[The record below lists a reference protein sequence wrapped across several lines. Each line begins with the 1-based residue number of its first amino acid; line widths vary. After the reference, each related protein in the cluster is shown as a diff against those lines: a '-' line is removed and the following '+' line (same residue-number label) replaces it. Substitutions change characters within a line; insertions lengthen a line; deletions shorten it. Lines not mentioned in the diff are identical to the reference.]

1 MRRSTILLAVPL
13 LLAAACGSG
22 DDAGG
27 DSDSTTAV
35 TSAATS
41 AAPTTTSDAP
51 STTSNADT
59 TATTSSAVSGAPTT
73 AAGPATTVSAIEAIV
88 DDRAPG
94 VTADEIKIGITY
106 PDFEALGDAVDIN
119 HGDYEAAYNVVV
131 DSINAAG
138 GIHGRQLVPVF
149 APVDPS
155 SPTSTDETCTKLT
168 QDEQVFVA
176 VGLFFGES
184 VTCFVSVND
193 TAVIG
198 GEMTDERLAEAH
210 APWFAIEGSDTQVD
224 AINKLLE
231 LNVLEGRVG
240 VLLNDT
246 DRATYDNRISPLL
259 EEAGVDIAEVAV
271 NDTGLP
277 PDTVLAESTT
287 IFQRFQSANVDTV
300 LALGQGTANV
310 VSDGVTGS
318 GFKPKLVF
326 NNTNGPNATLNDDT
340 RDPSVFEGAT
350 AVGVFGPN
358 DAILELEGVTKEC
371 FDVVRAAG
379 IEIPVPSTVE
389 PGDPNTLVS
398 ALGGCQSLHLL
409 RAMLEGAG
417 EDLNYGTFQTAG
429 YRLGEIL
436 LPGEP
441 QPFFYGPP
449 PHADGDRP
457 LYPYVFDADSRQFV
471 RES

>member
-1 MRRSTILLAVPL
+1 MRRSAIVLAVPL
-13 LLAAACGSG
+13 VLAAACSSG
-22 DDAGG
+22 DDAG
-27 DSDSTTAV
+27 DDTPAATTAASV
-35 TSAATS
+35 ATTPSTDETTTTAATTD
-41 AAPTTTSDAP
+41 TT
-51 STTSNADT
+51 T
-59 TATTSSAVSGAPTT
+59 TATADSGAPTT
-73 AAGPATTVSAIEAIV
+73 TDGTATTAPEVEAIV

-94 VTADEIKIGITY
+94 VTADEIKIGITF
-106 PDFEALGDAVDIN
+106 PDFEALGDAVDID
-119 HGDYEAAYNVVV
+119 HGDYEAAYNAVI

-138 GIHGRQLVPVF
+138 GVHGRQLVPVF

-176 VGLFFGES
+176 IGLFFGES
-184 VTCFVSVND
+184 VTCYVSVND
-193 TAVIG
+193 TAVVG
-198 GEMTDERLAEAH
+198 GEMTDERFAQAR
-210 APWFAIEGSDTQVD
+210 APWFAIDGSDAQVD
-224 AINKLLE
+224 AVNLLIE
-231 LNVLEGRVG
+231 SNVLEGRVG

-246 DRATYDNRISPLL
+246 DRSIYEGRIAPLL
-259 EEAGVDIAEVAV
+259 EQAGIDIAEVAV
-271 NDTGLP
+271 NDTGLA

-287 IFQRFQSANVDTV
+287 IFQRFEAADVGTV

-326 NNTNGPNATLNDDT
+326 NNTNGPNATANDQT
-340 RDPSVFEGAT
+340 RDPNVFEGAT
-350 AVGVFGPN
+350 AVGFFGPN
-358 DAILELEGVTKEC
+358 DAILELDGVTKEC

-398 ALGGCQSLHLL
+398 ALGACQQLHLL
-409 RAMLEGAG
+409 TAFLEGAG
-417 EDLNYGTFQTAG
+417 EDLNYGTFQTSG

-441 QPFFYGPP
+441 QPFSYGPP

-457 LYPYVFDADSRQFV
+457 VYPYVFDVDTHQFV
-471 RES
+471 REQ